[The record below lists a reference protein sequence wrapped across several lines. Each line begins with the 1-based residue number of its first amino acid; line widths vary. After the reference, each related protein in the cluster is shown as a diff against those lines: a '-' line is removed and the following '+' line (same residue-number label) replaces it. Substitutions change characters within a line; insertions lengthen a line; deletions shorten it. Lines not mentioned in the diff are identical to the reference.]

1 VTGVQTCALPIS
13 QSHKTPKETA
23 FSSVMT
29 DKIEKIVEQFSA
41 KGSNM
46 DMILRLKIDDRETL
60 LVGLKNEGQ
69 KVMVDVKSTNEGV
82 MNILQT
88 QKDVISRNLEEKHVY
103 TNIHLDPD
111 GNGSFERRE
120 SRQEERRKE
129 QDSSKT
135 NFIEFLEASA

>member
-1 VTGVQTCALPIS
+1 MA
-13 QSHKTPKETA
+13 KETA

-29 DKIEKIVEQFSA
+29 EKIEKILEQFSA
-41 KGSNM
+41 KGSTM

-69 KVMVDVKSTNEGV
+69 KVMVDVKTSNEGV
-82 MNILQT
+82 TNILQT

-103 TNIHLDPD
+103 TNIYIDPD
-111 GNGSFERRE
+111 ANGGFERRE
-120 SRQEERRKE
+120 SRRDDRRKE

-135 NFIEFLEASA
+135 NFIEFLEATV